1 MFVIARLLVKLVRLS
16 INLHRVEGHE
26 ENTHYTQHCTSM
38 ESITCYVS
46 IIQIGSILY
55 SFLSSIMHVH
65 YNFSGVEYLVEDCV
79 LFWLMAITAVS
90 V

>member
-1 MFVIARLLVKLVRLS
+1 MFVKIRLSAKLVRLS

-38 ESITCYVS
+38 ESIRITCYVS

-65 YNFSGVEYLVEDCV
+65 YNFSGVDIPC
-79 LFWLMAITAVS
+79 
-90 V
+90 